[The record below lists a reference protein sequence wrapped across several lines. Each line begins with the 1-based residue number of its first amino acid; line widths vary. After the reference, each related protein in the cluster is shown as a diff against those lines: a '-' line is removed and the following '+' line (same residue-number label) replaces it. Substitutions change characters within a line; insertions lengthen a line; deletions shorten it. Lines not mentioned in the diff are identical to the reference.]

1 MPKSS
6 PRQPAGPALHG
17 PNRREE
23 AVLNSS
29 AKRVDTFVHDFAKD
43 GGALNDVIKFGRLLP
58 KDAIVTQLYSQ
69 ILSSYT
75 SALNGA
81 TLDIKAGSDVI
92 KSAIDAEA
100 ATGIQAQLS
109 APVALSNG
117 GELSLTV
124 GGEDLTGGKARFIV
138 EYLLPNEELAK

>member
-6 PRQPAGPALHG
+6 PRFEPAIALHG

-23 AVLNSS
+23 AVLSSS
-29 AKRVDTFVHDFAKD
+29 AKRFESFVHDFSTD
-43 GGALNDVIKFGRLLP
+43 GGSLSQVIKFRRKLP
-58 KDAIVTQLYSQ
+58 KDAIVTQVYSQ
-69 ILSSYT
+69 ILTSYT
-75 SALNGA
+75 SAGGTA
-81 TLDIKAGSDVI
+81 TLDVKAGSDTL

-100 ATGIQAQLS
+100 ASGIQAQLS

-124 GGEDLTGGKARFIV
+124 GGEDLTAGKARFIV
-138 EYLLPNEELAK
+138 EFLIPNENLAK